1 MAFIEE
7 YLFELDQ
14 FPRFGNQDLFT
25 IKDYFFYSS
34 NTKEYDCRDIIVPSS
49 LVSNYQDIPEE
60 FVIREFIKNKIPVMK
75 RVIDLNSKKESW
87 YFTYEKDYI
96 NER

>member
-1 MAFIEE
+1 MSAFIEE

-34 NTKEYDCRDIIVPSS
+34 DTKEYGCRDILVPKS
-49 LVSNYQDIPEE
+49 LVENSEDIPEE
-60 FVIREFIKNKIPVMK
+60 SVIRELINNKIPVMK
-75 RVIDLNSKKESW
+75 RVVDLNSKKESW
-87 YFTYEKDYI
+87 YFHPTKG
-96 NER
+96 N

>member
-34 NTKEYDCRDIIVPSS
+34 NTKEYDCRDILVPSS
-49 LVSNYQDIPEE
+49 LVSNPQDIPEE
-60 FVIREFIKNKIPVMK
+60 PIIRELIEKKIPVMK
-75 RVIDLNSKKESW
+75 RVVDLNSKKESW
-87 YFTYEKDYI
+87 YFTPTKGM
-96 NER
+96 

>member
-1 MAFIEE
+1 MSAFIEE

-34 NTKEYDCRDIIVPSS
+34 NTKEYGCRDILVPKS
-49 LVSNYQDIPEE
+49 LVQNNEEVPEE
-60 FVIREFIKNKIPVMK
+60 SVIRELINNKIPVMK
-75 RVIDLNSKKESW
+75 RVVDLNSKKESW
-87 YFTYEKDYI
+87 HFLPTKG
-96 NER
+96 N